1 MKRFAIINTVTG
13 RVENVINWDGTV
25 SYALL
30 PNYDAFESDTL
41 QIGQYIE
48 GFTAPQEEID
58 SAKLERITRIKAEA
72 QERIYAIV
80 PAWKQTNLIARS
92 IELRDIKDERAWTEI
107 TEIEAAEDA
116 AIRAIWAQVKA
127 IRAASNTAEAAVN
140 AAATI
145 QEINAVIF

>member
-1 MKRFAIINTVTG
+1 MARYAVINALTG
-13 RVENVINWDGTV
+13 RVENVIAWDGVTPYTHDENCTV
-25 SYALL
+25 VPSENLRAG
-30 PNYDAFESDTL
+30 E
-41 QIGQYIE
+41 YIN
-48 GFTAPQEEID
+48 GFSAPQEEVD
-58 SAKLERITRIKAEA
+58 STKAERITRIKTEA
-72 QERIYAIV
+72 QERIYTIV

-92 IELRDIKDERAWTEI
+92 IELRDIKDERVW

-145 QEINAVIF
+145 EQINAVNF